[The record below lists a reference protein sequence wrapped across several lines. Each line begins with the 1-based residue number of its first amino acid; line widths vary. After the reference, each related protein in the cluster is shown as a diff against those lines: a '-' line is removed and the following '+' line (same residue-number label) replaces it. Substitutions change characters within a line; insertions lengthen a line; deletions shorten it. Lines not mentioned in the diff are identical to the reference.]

1 MLPGKF
7 LRSLGLSSM
16 DLQFVVNNV
25 AVWSPVKLW
34 DPEQSEYNGG
44 AYPIPRTFSLQL
56 YVNF

>member
-1 MLPGKF
+1 
-7 LRSLGLSSM
+7 M
-16 DLQFVVNNV
+16 DVQFVVNNV